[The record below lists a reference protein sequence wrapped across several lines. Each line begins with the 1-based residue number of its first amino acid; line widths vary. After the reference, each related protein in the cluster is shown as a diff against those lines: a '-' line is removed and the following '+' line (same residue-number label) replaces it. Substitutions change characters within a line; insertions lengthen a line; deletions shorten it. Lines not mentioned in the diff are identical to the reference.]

1 VSTEGKPDRQISP
14 DAEGGRMF
22 LVGCGVI
29 FVAFLLLSAAVYLF
43 WIR

>member
-1 VSTEGKPDRQISP
+1 VSAERKPDRQISP

-29 FVAFLLLSAAVYLF
+29 LAAFVLLSAAVYFF